1 METIGQKIS
10 EIRKRKGLSQ
20 EALSDLAKINL
31 RTLQRIEKGETEPL
45 GNTLKRLCNV
55 LEINI
60 EDILDY
66 GKVQDNKFLL
76 LFYISVMSFLIIPL
90 GNLLVPMILWI
101 TKRDRIIG
109 LNTKGIFLLK
119 FQLALTVF
127 FYGSIIS
134 FALIVINHLNHRY
147 TPVIISLSFIVINI
161 IFVIV
166 MSIQTIKNN
175 KKDH

>member
-20 EALSDLAKINL
+20 ESLSDLAKINL

-45 GNTLKRLCNV
+45 GNTLKNLCNV

-66 GKVQDNKFLL
+66 GKIQDNKFLL
-76 LFYISVMSFLIIPL
+76 LFYISVLSFLIIPL

-101 TKRDRIIG
+101 TKRDRIID
-109 LNTKGIFLLK
+109 LNRKGIFLLK
-119 FQLALTVF
+119 FQLAWTVF

-134 FALIVINHLNHRY
+134 FAFLVINHLNHRFI
-147 TPVIISLSFIVINI
+147 PLLISLGFIIINV

-166 MSIQTIKNN
+166 MSSQLS
-175 KKDH
+175 KK

>member
-20 EALSDLAKINL
+20 ESLSDLAKINL

-45 GNTLKRLCNV
+45 GNTLKNLCNV

-90 GNLLVPMILWI
+90 GNLLVPMILWM
-101 TKRDRIIG
+101 TKRDKIID
-109 LNTKGIFLLK
+109 LNKKGIFVLK
-119 FQLALTVF
+119 FQLVWTVF
-127 FYGSIIS
+127 FYGSIVS
-134 FALIVINHLNHRY
+134 FALVVINHLNHRY
-147 TPVIISLSFIVINI
+147 TPLLITIGFIIINV
-161 IFVIV
+161 IFVTV
-166 MSIQTIKNN
+166 MSIQTIKN
-175 KKDH
+175 KL